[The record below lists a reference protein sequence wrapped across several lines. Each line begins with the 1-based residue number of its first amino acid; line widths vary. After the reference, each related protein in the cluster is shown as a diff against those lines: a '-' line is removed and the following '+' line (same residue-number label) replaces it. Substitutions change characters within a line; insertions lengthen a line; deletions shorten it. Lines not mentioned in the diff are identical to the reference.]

1 MKKNILLLFSIVL
14 FFTVSAQN
22 FTGQWKGVFL
32 DKSTSFVGWGG
43 DRCDYILDL
52 ECRGKHVSGF
62 SYTYFTD
69 GGKKYYTICKL
80 EGFIDRKQ
88 KYIEVKETER
98 TKTNVPD
105 NIRNCFQVHK
115 LTYFKDA
122 DTETIEG
129 EWDPAP
135 NQGGDCG
142 YGTTVLTR
150 RTLTKS
156 LPGFNS
162 SSSKT
167 DLKKISPATKKSP
180 PLADKTKIKT
190 TPSTVKTS
198 PKPKPNQKLTAVP
211 DKSLVKKEAQVVKPD
226 LPVVKTSPEKI
237 TAPTGK
243 FEKRNNTV
251 LKTIEV
257 VNKTV
262 KVDLY
267 DNGEIDGD
275 SVSLFYNGKLLLSN
289 KKLSEKP
296 ITFNL
301 SVEDDDVNELIMY
314 ADNLGTIPPNTAL
327 MVVTDGPKRYEVR
340 ITSDLQKSGV
350 INFIHKPAVAAGN

>member
-1 MKKNILLLFSIVL
+1 MKKNILLLFSIGL

-52 ECRGKHVSGF
+52 ECKGKHVSGF

-115 LTYFKDA
+115 LTYFKDS

-135 NQGGDCG
+135 NQIGDCG

-150 RTLTKS
+150 RTLNKS
-156 LPGFNS
+156 LPGFNNS
-162 SSSKT
+162 TSKT
-167 DLKKISPATKKSP
+167 DQKKISPAIKKSSP
-180 PLADKTKIKT
+180 VADKAKIKT
-190 TPSTVKTS
+190 TPSIAKKT
-198 PKPKPNQKLTAVP
+198 PKPKPNQKLIVVP
-211 DKSLVKKEAQVVKPD
+211 EKGLVKKEPEVVKPD
-226 LPVVKTSPEKI
+226 LPTVKTSPEKM
-237 TAPTGK
+237 TAPSGK

-257 VNKTV
+257 DNKTV

-275 SVSLFYNGKLLLSN
+275 SISLFYNGKLILSN
-289 KKLSEKP
+289 KKLSEKA
-296 ITFNL
+296 ITL
-301 SVEDDDVNELIMY
+301 TLYVEDDDMNELTMY
-314 ADNLGTIPPNTAL
+314 ADNLGTISSQYSFN
-327 MVVTDGPKRYEVR
+327 GC
-340 ITSDLQKSGV
+340 
-350 INFIHKPAVAAGN
+350 N